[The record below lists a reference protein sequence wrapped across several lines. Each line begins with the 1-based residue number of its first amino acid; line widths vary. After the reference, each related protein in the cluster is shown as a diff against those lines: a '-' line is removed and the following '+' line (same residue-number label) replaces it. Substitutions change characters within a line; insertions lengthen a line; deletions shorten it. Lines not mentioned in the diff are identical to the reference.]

1 MHGLSLVA
9 VGGAPLRVVPRLLTV
24 AASLRK
30 HRLEHRLEVGGFQ
43 ELEHSGLSSCGTR
56 SELLH
61 DM

>member
-9 VGGAPLRVVPRLLTV
+9 VGGAPLHLVPQLLTV
-24 AASLRK
+24 AASLLK

-43 ELEHSGLSSCGTR
+43 HSGLSSRGTK